1 MQAAFL
7 TSIWQLFSFQP
18 LYYRDSNPKTPDP
31 HIHVI
36 LRASP
41 KESLALK
48 RKVTSRPKFVNNG
61 TTVVFYAVISL
72 RITWLT
78 AMTSPPTV
86 FLVDDDPGVRDAL
99 SLSLKTA
106 GLNVEAYDTAESF
119 LAAYCCDRP
128 GCLVLD
134 VRMPQMSGLE
144 LQEALKANRI
154 KIPIIFIT
162 GHGDI
167 PMSVRAI
174 KAGALD
180 FLEKPFR
187 MQVLLERV
195 QEAMAKDAR
204 VRESDTDKQ
213 AVIGRYMRLTPRE
226 REIMSLIIEGKS
238 SKEIAKE
245 LHVSPRT
252 VETHRSRIIDKMEA
266 KSLSDLVAMSFS
278 CGLNQLT

>member
-1 MQAAFL
+1 
-7 TSIWQLFSFQP
+7 
-18 LYYRDSNPKTPDP
+18 
-31 HIHVI
+31 
-36 LRASP
+36 
-41 KESLALK
+41 
-48 RKVTSRPKFVNNG
+48 
-61 TTVVFYAVISL
+61 
-72 RITWLT
+72 
-78 AMTSPPTV
+78 MTSVPTV

-106 GLNVEAYDTAESF
+106 DLNVETYDAAESF
-119 LAAYCCDRP
+119 LAAYCSDRP

-144 LQEALKANRI
+144 LQEALTANRI
-154 KIPIIFIT
+154 RIPIIFIT

-167 PMSVRAI
+167 PMSVKAI
-174 KAGALD
+174 KAGAID

-204 VRESDTDKQ
+204 TRESDIDKQ
-213 AVIGRYMRLTPRE
+213 AIIRRYARLTPRE
-226 REIMSLIIEGKS
+226 REIMNLIIEGKS
-238 SKEIAKE
+238 NKEIAKE

-266 KSLSDLVAMSFS
+266 KSLPDLVAMVFS
-278 CGLNQLT
+278 CGLNKSNVASQVRHIIT